1 MEPFTPAASQF
12 RKPTKY
18 QLTNFYKDIGIEPYG
33 CFSNLEE
40 KFFLSQIN
48 PYAKNNVYD
57 SGIIISENNTDT
69 DVKNLIATVINNG
82 YDNYGFHI
90 LNKYEGIPEAYQ
102 NISIKEIATLGKL
115 AGYNYL
121 SIYKINLNTRGKIYL
136 TYSPPLDRELD
147 FTVTQDQ
154 YNAAVSKPDLNYTL
168 TPKVNNYTNE
178 VENAPGKE
186 LSCGYP
192 CLPFNKP
199 MTFDDNGVEKQYMC
213 GSVGFPTIKTQ
224 PRFSVYKITEKI

>member
-1 MEPFTPAASQF
+1 MNAPSSSTF
-12 RKPTKY
+12 RKPSKY
-18 QLTNFYKDIGIEPYG
+18 QLTNYYKDIRLEPYG

-40 KFFLSQIN
+40 KFFLKNLN
-48 PYAKNNVYD
+48 PYSKDNVYD
-57 SGIIISENNTDT
+57 SGIIISETNSDN
-69 DVKNLIATVINNG
+69 DVKKLITKVINNG

-90 LNKYEGIPEAYQ
+90 LNKYESIPDAYQ
-102 NISIKEIATLGKL
+102 NISILELAILGKL

-121 SIYKINLNTRGKIYL
+121 SIYKINLNTRGKVYL
-136 TYSPPLDRELD
+136 TYSPPLDKALD
-147 FTVTQDQ
+147 
-154 YNAAVSKPDLNYTL
+154 YNYTNDEYNKTLSVPDLPYTL
-168 TPKVNNYTNE
+168 TPKVGNYTNE

-199 MTFDDNGVEKQYMC
+199 MIFNDNGVEKQYMC

-224 PRFSVYKITEKI
+224 PRFSVYKIVETI